1 MKQDP
6 IGPLQHPTT
15 NEPVSP
21 AHGCWD
27 PSVSSEWQGVL
38 TAHDQTERYA
48 ALITRV
54 AAARIGIA
62 CLEAD
67 AV

>member
-1 MKQDP
+1 MKQEP
-6 IGPLQHPTT
+6 IGPPRHPTT
-15 NEPVSP
+15 NEPVFP

-38 TAHDQTERYA
+38 TTHVQTERYA
-48 ALITRV
+48 DLITRV